1 MLLYWTVAA
10 KGLGLTLHCE
20 HSTPFSAMLLV
31 WAVAAKGLG
40 LSQNRKHSIPL
51 SAMPLNWAIAANKF
65 AGHAERVYL
74 CVVTPA
80 RRQQSTA
87 GHAPQTERQDWLGR
101 IAAWS
106 CPPRRTPGHTAPCQ
120 DLGYWNPLVLSH
132 QGSQQRPLGTTRHL
146 DMPCPLAGAHV
157 QPAKPVYAET
167 VVSLPK

>member
-1 MLLYWTVAA
+1 MLLNWAVAT
-10 KGLGLTLHCE
+10 KDLGFKLKPE
-20 HSTPFSAMLLV
+20 DNTPFAAMLLNR
-31 WAVAAKGLG
+31 AV
-40 LSQNRKHSIPL
+40 
-51 SAMPLNWAIAANKF
+51 AANKF
-65 AGHAERVYL
+65 AGHAERVQL
-74 CVVTPA
+74 CNVTPA

-120 DLGYWNPLVLSH
+120 DLGYCNPLVLSH

-146 DMPCPLAGAHV
+146 DMPCPLVGAHA